1 MHYMHYAAS
10 HHKLDIGNAFWSVSC
25 NIPDCR
31 AHRVHELLMNNYID
45 DIPRLWEQRK
55 NKILFMDQV
64 FNTTCINDKVMETDP
79 VKECHDS
86 NGWSN
91 PRACGQQVKQEA
103 KVPAESRSDHKVE
116 LRWESVVF
124 KKKEQTCCWNRCPK
138 VPQDFPCR
146 CSSRLALACCAWA
159 RQHFLPNLWNIV
171 VRDKKDN

>member
-1 MHYMHYAAS
+1 MHYAAS

-64 FNTTCINDKVMETDP
+64 FNTTCIMIKWWRQTLSKSVMIAMAGAIPEL
-79 VKECHDS
+79 V
-86 NGWSN
+86 
-91 PRACGQQVKQEA
+91 A
-103 KVPAESRSDHKVE
+103 SRSSRRRRSLQSQDQITKWNWDE
-116 LRWESVVF
+116 NPLFSRRKF
-124 KKKEQTCCWNRCPK
+124 LTEQTCCWNRCPK